1 MKRLL
6 RTVPCLLLCLIL
18 LGGAASADM
27 GPKQSVTITVTNAP
41 EGIYY
46 LDLLHQ
52 EDVDYSN
59 VDLEKYDPA
68 LLEGLRSWEGEG
80 WYPSLVHGTNLPLF
94 GDLTPGT
101 DGTHT
106 FSYYGLPDTFRIAVS
121 SADGAQATAE
131 PFTRTVFHTE
141 LVYDYESNTITQ
153 STSTVGYYLTQF
165 LSTFIPTLVV
175 EGILLWL
182 FGFRSRRSVAVFLI
196 VNLVTQAALHILVGS
211 AILSVGAHYLYYLM
225 LVPVEVLILLVEA
238 IVYGLLLRDQKPGRR
253 VGYAVCANL
262 ASYAAGFLPLHFIA
276 RFLLGRW

>member
-59 VDLEKYDPA
+59 VDLEEYDPA

-141 LVYDYESNTITQ
+141 LVYDYESNTITR

-238 IVYGLLLRDQKPGRR
+238 IVYGLLLRDRKPGRR

>member
-18 LGGAASADM
+18 LDGAASADM

>member
-41 EGIYY
+41 EEVYY

-59 VDLEKYDPA
+59 VDLEEYDPA

-80 WYPSLVHGTNLPLF
+80 WYPALVHGTNLPLF

-153 STSTVGYYLTQF
+153 STSTVGFYLTQF
-165 LSTFIPTLVV
+165 LSTFIPTLIV

-182 FGFRSRRSVAVFLI
+182 FGFRSRRNVAVFLI

-211 AILSVGAHYLYYLM
+211 AILSVDAHYLYYLM
-225 LVPVEVLILLVEA
+225 LVPVEVLILLAEA
-238 IVYGLLLRDQKPGRR
+238 IAYGLLLRDQKPGRR

-276 RFLLGRW
+276 RLLLGRW